1 LILLII
7 LKIRYEKFTYN
18 TIEAGFVNDSKK
30 QVARKVVVLAIEN
43 LK

>member
-18 TIEAGFVNDSKK
+18 TIEAGFVNDSIKNK
-30 QVARKVVVLAIEN
+30 LLES
-43 LK
+43 L